1 MSTTTFRLRP
11 DCWVKLMRGGLLA
24 GGVEVVGLGRA
35 GAAALGALVA
45 VAVEGLLV

>member
-1 MSTTTFRLRP
+1 MEVAELEP
-11 DCWVKLMRGGLLA
+11 GA